1 VGRGD
6 QKDFVDVTLLGNY
19 PHDENESMVRFAEM
33 LRNLLAARGIQ
44 VEILQPEPFF
54 GRLKRGSQG
63 IAKWLGYLD
72 KYIVFPISL
81 RRYIRRKRGNGQG
94 NGEFLIHICDHSNA
108 VYTRWL
114 QDVPHLVTC
123 HDVMAILA
131 AGGHIPG
138 IKVGWTGRVLQSWI
152 LSGLKNA
159 SFIACDTP
167 ETRKD
172 LLMLV
177 PELESRS
184 CTVELPL
191 NYPYAPM
198 PVEKARAKISP
209 LIVNTTFDPAM
220 VRFLF
225 HVGGNQWY
233 KNREGVIRIYA
244 QLCVSH
250 PDMVKNLSLKLVMA
264 GKPPTEEM
272 QRLANAIGPEGSV
285 IFVTSVSNQQL
296 CAFYTEAEAL
306 IYPSLKE
313 GFGWPIIEAQAC
325 GCPVVTSDRA
335 PMNRLAGPAAL
346 LADPENES
354 EFASQVFE
362 ILNESFEARKSRK
375 NDALIHSRN
384 FDPEVFVE
392 QILLKYRQVIEKKV
406 VAMR

>member
-1 VGRGD
+1 M
-6 QKDFVDVTLLGNY
+6 DVTLLGNY
-19 PHDENESMVRFAEM
+19 PNDDNESMVRYAEM
-33 LRNLLAARGIQ
+33 LKKLLVARGIQ
-44 VEILQPEPFF
+44 VEILRPEPLF
-54 GRLKRGSQG
+54 GRLKRGG
-63 IAKWLGYLD
+63 HGLGKWLGYVD
-72 KYIVFPISL
+72 KYVLFPISL
-81 RRYIRRKRGNGQG
+81 RRYIRRRKGRNA
-94 NGEFLIHICDHSNA
+94 EFLVHICDHSNA
-108 VYTRWL
+108 LYTRWL
-114 QDVPHLVTC
+114 QDVPHFVTC

-138 IKVGWTGRVLQSWI
+138 IKIGWTGRMLQSWI

-159 SFIACDTP
+159 AFVACDTP

-184 CTVELPL
+184 CTIELPL

-198 PVEKARAKISP
+198 PEEEALAQLSVLA
-209 LIVNTTFDPAM
+209 VNTPFQPKTD
-220 VRFLF
+220 RFLF

-244 QLCVSH
+244 QLCASH
-250 PDMVKNLSLKLVMA
+250 PGVVKSLNLKLVLA

-272 QRLANAIGPEGSV
+272 LRLAEGKNV
-285 IFVTSVSNQQL
+285 IFVTSVSDQQL
-296 CAFYTEAEAL
+296 CAFYSRAEIL
-306 IYPSLKE
+306 IYPSIKE

-354 EFASQVFE
+354 EFASQVFQ
-362 ILNESFEARKSRK
+362 ILNESFEARNSRK
-375 NDALIHSRN
+375 SDSLSHSRN
-384 FDPEVFVE
+384 FDPAVFLD
-392 QILLKYRQVIEKKV
+392 QILLKYRQMMEKK
-406 VAMR
+406 